1 MASTNQEDQFLAY
14 DECERKHIRM
24 KDRTFFAAWEIIGR
38 DDPFCQ
44 SWTHVGC
51 NQQDYIIE
59 HL

>member
-44 SWTHVGC
+44 S
-51 NQQDYIIE
+51 
-59 HL
+59 